1 MTATSLGVRNIAWN
15 TAVVFGIAC
24 VSGAVTWT
32 ISKAAHRF
40 FRIRENIMHSPSLVV
55 REVAAVAGGAATYAL
70 ASRAALASFPVD
82 AQFCKFHCLHL
93 IFGPLFSLYGI
104 ILNSKET
111 RTGAM
116 MFGSLGTLLL
126 FSIGG
131 GAGNRVS
138 LFAAG
143 GVGVIMGLRV

>member
-1 MTATSLGVRNIAWN
+1 MTAVSLGMRDINWN
-15 TAVVFGIAC
+15 AAVTFGIAC
-24 VSGAVTWT
+24 ASGVTAWAT
-32 ISKAAHRF
+32 SKALHYF
-40 FRIRENIMHSPSLVV
+40 FRVREDIMRSPSLGI
-55 REVAAVAGGAATYAL
+55 REAAAVAGGAVTYAL
-70 ASRAALASFPVD
+70 ASRTMLVSFPVD
-82 AQFCKFHCLHL
+82 GQFCKFHCLHL

-104 ILNSKET
+104 ILHSKET

-116 MFGSLGTLLL
+116 MFGSLGALLL